1 MNQNKKDALLRIVT
15 YLAIIIITITLWY
28 QIITYLFLTEK

>member
-1 MNQNKKDALLRIVT
+1 MNQNKKDALLKIVT
-15 YLAIIIITITLWY
+15 YLVILTITITLWY